1 MDTPQQND
9 TTVRFHIY
17 DAALATGRPPVIE
30 ELARRTGLGEAAVKV
45 SLGRMAAEHI
55 LVLQP
60 ESGEILMAAP
70 FSAVPTAFVV
80 ETPRMRA
87 YANCI
92 WDAIGIP
99 VMAHLPA
106 RIETACGCCGEQ
118 MELHVTSGGVT
129 PSDGVVHFALPA
141 MRWWENIVFT

>member
-1 MDTPQQND
+1 MDSPQQHD
-9 TTVRFHIY
+9 TVVRFHIY
-17 DAALATGRPPVIE
+17 GVTLATGRPPTAAELTRRSGFTESEVAAS
-30 ELARRTGLGEAAVKV
+30 LARLAAD
-45 SLGRMAAEHI
+45 HI
-55 LVLQP
+55 VVLQR
-60 ESGEILMAAP
+60 ESREILMAAP

-99 VMAHLPA
+99 VMAREPA
-106 RIETACGCCGEQ
+106 RIETACGCCGERMDLQ
-118 MELHVTSGGVT
+118 VTEAGVT

-141 MRWWENIVFT
+141 ARWWENIVFT